1 MSLIIWKIWEN
12 SFLDEGVKNE
22 ASLEVLKNPSYP
34 YGILCTTYSYSI
46 FSMTSIPTVE
56 HFKQQLL
63 TLRDRENRF
72 DTVQKCRK
80 QQSTPVQTH
89 SKLNFSYKK
98 CILVPQ

>member
-1 MSLIIWKIWEN
+1 M
-12 SFLDEGVKNE
+12 KNE
-22 ASLEVLKNPSYP
+22 AASVALKKPSYP
-34 YGILCTTYSYSI
+34 YGMPCTTYSYSI

-89 SKLNFSYKK
+89 SKLNFSSKK
-98 CILVPQ
+98 CNLESV

>member
-1 MSLIIWKIWEN
+1 M
-12 SFLDEGVKNE
+12 KNE
-22 ASLEVLKNPSYP
+22 AASVALKKPSYP
-34 YGILCTTYSYSI
+34 YGMPCTTYSYSI

-89 SKLNFSYKK
+89 SKLKNFFKK
-98 CILVPQ
+98 VQF